1 MPNEPAAAAATNAT
15 SRSAGL
21 AALAVYY
28 DARMVA
34 DAQSFSPSAGK
45 PRAVVDSWK
54 QLGVALEFP
63 RFDPATREQLA
74 LAHAPSFVDGI
85 LSGQISNGFG
95 NRSMAVANALPWT
108 SGAML
113 AAARA
118 ARANGFV
125 AVAPVSGFHH
135 ARHGSASGFCTFNGL
150 IVAARAL
157 QDEGAARRVGILDF
171 DQHYGDGTDQILRH
185 FGLQG
190 IAHYTAGAEYGSPN
204 QADAFLG
211 AIPSLV
217 RRFADCEVLLYQAG
231 ADPHIDDPLGGW
243 LNSAQL
249 AQRDRLVFET
259 CRSIGLPVAWNLAG
273 GYQSPLRKVLDI
285 HDATLRACAD
295 VFLRD
300 T

>member
-1 MPNEPAAAAATNAT
+1 
-15 SRSAGL
+15 
-21 AALAVYY
+21 
-28 DARMVA
+28 
-34 DAQSFSPSAGK
+34 
-45 PRAVVDSWK
+45 
-54 QLGVALEFP
+54 
-63 RFDPATREQLA
+63 
-74 LAHAPSFVDGI
+74 
-85 LSGQISNGFG
+85 
-95 NRSMAVANALPWT
+95 
-108 SGAML
+108 ML